1 MTLPLALVALLFG
14 TVWICSHASPLTD
27 GVQGWA
33 LGIAVTAIVCLLAA
47 GGTAGCIAKAKRQP
61 PDPRLRWK
69 RIGGLLLAA
78 WVTERLIVAYL
89 PGAWPNFWV
98 VEGAYYL
105 VLGGLGFG
113 LARWARSPGHVA
125 CWGALLLIAAP
136 EVFYA
141 VRFLQSAA
149 ASFQYGPEKPLFLIA
164 HSVRVMVMSPLDVAV
179 TWSAWR
185 LTSASLRP
193 DPSPEPT
200 AMATTPPAAQEPRQ
214 P

>member
-1 MTLPLALVALLFG
+1 MVLPLALVALLFG
-14 TVWICSHASPLTD
+14 AVWIGSHASPLTD

-33 LGIAVTAIVCLLAA
+33 LGIAVTAIVCLLTA
-47 GGTAGCIAKAKRQP
+47 GGTAGFIAKAKTP
-61 PDPRLRWK
+61 PLDPRLRWK
-69 RIGGLLLAA
+69 PIGGLLLAA
-78 WVTERLIVAYL
+78 WVTEWLIVAYL

-98 VEGAYYL
+98 VEGSYYL
-105 VLGGLGFG
+105 VLCGLGFG

-141 VRFLQSAA
+141 VRFLQSSA

-164 HSVRVMVMSPLDVAV
+164 HSVKVMVMSPLDVAV

-200 AMATTPPAAQEPRQ
+200 ATPSATQEPRQ